1 MSKSEISD
9 RWGKIVQRCHPSVG
23 ESTYLAIW
31 NAVFKICAYN
41 CFQKSVYV
49 SKRHFDFS
57 KLSSQIILLWSYFHI
72 CLKKHAVPFTSTNLS
87 FHLTSIP
94 SMSCSNVFKTTIQ
107 FQISCFQKIKLIEM
121 LNNIVHPDTVP
132 VIVQYKIWKNKCVKL
147 LN

>member
-31 NAVFKICAYN
+31 NAVFKICACN

-49 SKRHFDFS
+49 SKRCFDFS

-72 CLKKHAVPFTSTNLS
+72 CLKNNVVPFTSTNLS

-94 SMSCSNVFKTTIQ
+94 SMSCSNVFKTTLNTISN
-107 FQISCFQKIKLIEM
+107 FMFSKNQINWNVKQYCSSRYGSSYS
-121 LNNIVHPDTVP
+121 TV
-132 VIVQYKIWKNKCVKL
+132 QNMKK
-147 LN
+147 